1 MGAMT
6 VAGQRRTLTGLP
18 HFKPGLRAPGTRDLE
33 AELGPQ
39 TGLASGYHENGPGDP
54 GAVSDTQRYFAL
66 FARLGLTQI
75 AHTVSVQSSEGPP
88 TMRPA
93 WAIQPTFDTG

>member
-1 MGAMT
+1 LRDS
-6 VAGQRRTLTGLP
+6 AGLSPDFPTLSLGYA
-18 HFKPGLRAPGTRDLE
+18 RQAPGTSRPSW
-33 AELGPQ
+33 GPRRGWPQ
-39 TGLASGYHENGPGDP
+39 ATTKTAPGIP

-75 AHTVSVQSSEGPP
+75 AHTESVQSSEGPP